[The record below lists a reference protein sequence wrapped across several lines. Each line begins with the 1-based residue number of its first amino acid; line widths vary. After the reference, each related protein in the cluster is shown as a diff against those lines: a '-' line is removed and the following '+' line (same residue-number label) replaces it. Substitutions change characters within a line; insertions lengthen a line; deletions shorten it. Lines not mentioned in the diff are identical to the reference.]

1 MIGISGLARAG
12 KDTMARYLKKVIE
25 RELNCEVEIVHLAD
39 KLKSDLDKV
48 IACNFNFQVF
58 TENNDEK
65 ELIRPILVAYGE
77 AMKKKYGKKIWM
89 KKLEK
94 EIESRRPKKFFIIS
108 DVRFDF
114 EAHYLKDNLDGTVI
128 YISKNGHEMPPNE
141 VEAENDPK
149 VRKASDIQHHWPK
162 YHPDNM
168 EECEAH
174 AEIVWQMIC
183 PQLKEK
189 WKKTLI

>member
-1 MIGISGLARAG
+1 MAIGSKFSNFIFSVDRLT
-12 KDTMARYLKKVIE
+12 DFTYHL
-25 RELNCEVEIVHLAD
+25 LNVM
-39 KLKSDLDKV
+39 
-48 IACNFNFQVF
+48 Q
-58 TENNDEK
+58 
-65 ELIRPILVAYGE
+65 
-77 AMKKKYGKKIWM
+77 
-89 KKLEK
+89 
-94 EIESRRPKKFFIIS
+94 
-108 DVRFDF
+108 
-114 EAHYLKDNLDGTVI
+114 
-128 YISKNGHEMPPNE
+128 
-141 VEAENDPK
+141 EAENDPK